1 MEMET
6 QVMIAG
12 RMGYVSKESEDR
24 ALAQAADVGRMLA
37 GLVRALTRRR
47 RSRNRREIGYFTFRR
62 VSCFQVRS
70 VFSIRSILTF
80 TDQEA
85 VTLVHAVN

>member
-47 RSRNRREIGYFTFRR
+47 RSTQTPGT
-62 VSCFQVRS
+62 
-70 VFSIRSILTF
+70 
-80 TDQEA
+80 
-85 VTLVHAVN
+85 